1 MRRMNDTNLSP
12 VGMEQLFS
20 SSVSNALPVSGSH
33 LGLAASPSHSAI
45 PAPGLPVA
53 IPNLGPSLSSLPSA
67 LSLMLPMGIGDR
79 GVMCGLPERNY
90 TLPPPPYPHLESS
103 YFRTILPGILS
114 YLADRPPPQ
123 YIHPNS
129 INVDGN
135 TALSITNNPSALD
148 PYQANGNVGLELGV
162 VSIDSRSV
170 NTHGAQS
177 LHPNDGHEVALDTT
191 ITMENVSRVTS
202 PISTDGMAEEL
213 TMDGVTGE
221 HSQIPN
227 GSRTHEPLSVDSVS
241 NNLTADTVG
250 HGGVIPIHGN
260 GLELPV
266 VMETDHIANRVN
278 GMSDSA
284 LSDSIHTVAMSTN
297 SVSVA
302 LSTSHNLA
310 SLESVSLH
318 EVGLSLEPVAVSSIT
333 QEVAMGTGHVDVPSD
348 SLSFV
353 PPSLQMEDS
362 SSNKENMAA
371 MFTIWCTL
379 CDRAYPSD
387 CPDHGPVTF
396 VPDTPIESRARL
408 SLPKQLVLRQ
418 SIVGTEV
425 VGVLPLIGVW
435 TAETIPVR
443 TCFGPLIGQQSHS
456 MEVAEWTDKAVNHVW
471 KIYHNG
477 VLEFYIITADENEC
491 NWMMFVRKAR
501 ISLCTS
507 CWPGTWSNPPITS
520 PVSASQVLELQMNR
534 EEQNLVAYPHD
545 GKIYFCTSQD
555 IPPENELLF
564 YYSRDYAQQIGQK
577 NYRCTLCD
585 KSFTQKAHLESHMV
599 IHTGEKNLK
608 CDYCD
613 KLFMRRQD
621 LKQHVLIHTQERQIK
636 CPKCD
641 KLFLRTNHLKKHLNS
656 HEGKRDY
663 VCEKCTKAYLTK
675 YHLTRHLKTCKGPT
689 SSSSAQEEEE
699 DDDSEEEDVTDSMR
713 TDDCRMSSAIYS
725 TDESLSTHK

>member
-1 MRRMNDTNLSP
+1 MHHRMNEMNLSP
-12 VGMEQLFS
+12 VGMEQLTS

-33 LGLAASPSHSAI
+33 LGLAASPTHNAI

-90 TLPPPPYPHLESS
+90 ALPPPPYPHLESS

-135 TALSITNNPSALD
+135 TALSIANNASALD
-148 PYQANGNVGLELGV
+148 PYQSNGNVGLEPGI

-170 NTHGAQS
+170 TTHGAQS
-177 LHPNDGHEVALDTT
+177 LHPSDGHEVALDTT

-213 TMDGVTGE
+213 TMDGVAGE
-221 HSQIPN
+221 HTQIPN
-227 GSRTHEPLSVDSVS
+227 GSRSHEPLSVDSVS
-241 NNLTADTVG
+241 NNLAAETVG

-266 VMETDHIANRVN
+266 VMETDHIASRVN

-333 QEVAMGTGHVDVPSD
+333 QEVAMGTGHVDVSSD

-362 SSNKENMAA
+362 NSNKENMATL
-371 MFTIWCTL
+371 FTIWCTL

-418 SIVGTEV
+418 SIVGAEV
-425 VGVLPLIGVW
+425 GVW
-435 TAETIPVR
+435 TGETIPVR

-456 MEVAEWTDKAVNHVW
+456 MEVAEWTDKPVNHIW

-477 VLEFYIITADENEC
+477 VLEFCIITTDENEC

-501 ISLCTS
+501 
-507 CWPGTWSNPPITS
+507 
-520 PVSASQVLELQMNR
+520 NR

-699 DDDSEEEDVTDSMR
+699 EEDSEEEELADSVG
-713 TDDCRMSSAIYS
+713 TEDCRINSAVYS
-725 TDESLSTHK
+725 ADESLSTHK

>member
-1 MRRMNDTNLSP
+1 SHHSWSCRLMNDMNLSP
-12 VGMEQLFS
+12 VGMEQLSS

-135 TALSITNNPSALD
+135 TALSITNSPSALD

-213 TMDGVTGE
+213 TMDGVAGE

-227 GSRTHEPLSVDSVS
+227 GSTSHEPLSVDSVS

-297 SVSVA
+297 SGA
-302 LSTSHNLA
+302 LSVT
-310 SLESVSLH
+310 
-318 EVGLSLEPVAVSSIT
+318 EPTPQTALIT
-333 QEVAMGTGHVDVPSD
+333 DQ
-348 SLSFV
+348 
-353 PPSLQMEDS
+353 
-362 SSNKENMAA
+362 
-371 MFTIWCTL
+371 
-379 CDRAYPSD
+379 
-387 CPDHGPVTF
+387 
-396 VPDTPIESRARL
+396 
-408 SLPKQLVLRQ
+408 
-418 SIVGTEV
+418 
-425 VGVLPLIGVW
+425 
-435 TAETIPVR
+435 
-443 TCFGPLIGQQSHS
+443 
-456 MEVAEWTDKAVNHVW
+456 
-471 KIYHNG
+471 
-477 VLEFYIITADENEC
+477 
-491 NWMMFVRKAR
+491 
-501 ISLCTS
+501 
-507 CWPGTWSNPPITS
+507 
-520 PVSASQVLELQMNR
+520 
-534 EEQNLVAYPHD
+534 
-545 GKIYFCTSQD
+545 
-555 IPPENELLF
+555 
-564 YYSRDYAQQIGQK
+564 
-577 NYRCTLCD
+577 
-585 KSFTQKAHLESHMV
+585 
-599 IHTGEKNLK
+599 
-608 CDYCD
+608 
-613 KLFMRRQD
+613 
-621 LKQHVLIHTQERQIK
+621 
-636 CPKCD
+636 
-641 KLFLRTNHLKKHLNS
+641 
-656 HEGKRDY
+656 
-663 VCEKCTKAYLTK
+663 
-675 YHLTRHLKTCKGPT
+675 
-689 SSSSAQEEEE
+689 
-699 DDDSEEEDVTDSMR
+699 
-713 TDDCRMSSAIYS
+713 
-725 TDESLSTHK
+725 

>member
-425 VGVLPLIGVW
+425 GVW

-501 ISLCTS
+501 
-507 CWPGTWSNPPITS
+507 
-520 PVSASQVLELQMNR
+520 NR

>member
-1 MRRMNDTNLSP
+1 MHHRMNEMNLSP
-12 VGMEQLFS
+12 VGMEQLTS

-33 LGLAASPSHSAI
+33 LGLAASPTHNAI

-135 TALSITNNPSALD
+135 TALSIANNASALD
-148 PYQANGNVGLELGV
+148 PYQSNGNVGLEPGI

-177 LHPNDGHEVALDTT
+177 LHPSDGHEVALDTT

-213 TMDGVTGE
+213 TMDGVAGE

-227 GSRTHEPLSVDSVS
+227 GSRSHEPLSVDSVS
-241 NNLTADTVG
+241 NNLAADTVG

-266 VMETDHIANRVN
+266 VMETDHIASRVN

-333 QEVAMGTGHVDVPSD
+333 QEVAMGTGHVDVSSD

-362 SSNKENMAA
+362 NSNKENMATL
-371 MFTIWCTL
+371 FTIWCTL

-418 SIVGTEV
+418 SV
-425 VGVLPLIGVW
+425 VGAEVGVW
-435 TAETIPVR
+435 TGETIPVR

-456 MEVAEWTDKAVNHVW
+456 MEVAEWTDKAVNHIW

-477 VLEFYIITADENEC
+477 VLEFCIITTDENEC

-501 ISLCTS
+501 
-507 CWPGTWSNPPITS
+507 
-520 PVSASQVLELQMNR
+520 NR

-564 YYSRDYAQQIGQK
+564 YYSRDYAQQMGQK

-699 DDDSEEEDVTDSMR
+699 DDDSEEEELADSVG
-713 TDDCRMSSAIYS
+713 TEDCRVNSAVYS
-725 TDESLSTHK
+725 AGDSLSAPK